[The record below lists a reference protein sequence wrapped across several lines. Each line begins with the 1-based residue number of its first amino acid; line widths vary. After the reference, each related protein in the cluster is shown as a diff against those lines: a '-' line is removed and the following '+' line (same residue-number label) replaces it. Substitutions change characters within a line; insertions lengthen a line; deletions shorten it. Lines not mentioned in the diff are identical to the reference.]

1 MYKDKIWS
9 YMRAKC
15 LQINTTKFV
24 LMQTKLLNIKISVIF
39 LSASVSHSIVS
50 DSFATP

>member
-39 LSASVSHSIVS
+39 LSESVSHSIVS